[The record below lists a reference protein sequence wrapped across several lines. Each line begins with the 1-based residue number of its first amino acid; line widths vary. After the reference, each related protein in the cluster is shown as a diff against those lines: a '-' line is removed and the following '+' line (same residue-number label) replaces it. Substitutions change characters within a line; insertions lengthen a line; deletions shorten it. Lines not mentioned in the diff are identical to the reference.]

1 LEGVNNHLIMGA
13 VDRARSEGVLVSRL
27 KAGSSFDVRRRDVTI
42 SLLTPSLKAGVIKW
56 ERLIHLRIANR
67 IVDRS

>member
-1 LEGVNNHLIMGA
+1 MGI
-13 VDRARSEGVLVSRL
+13 DRPWSKGVLVSRL
-27 KAGSSFDVRRRDVTI
+27 KAGSSFDVRRRDVPI